1 MPSLSVSA
9 YRTRIIVSL
18 TILGSLRRGFAAF
31 LLLYYTMILL
41 RYLTYALGR
50 PVEVSLLE
58 SAKQGG

>member
-1 MPSLSVSA
+1 
-9 YRTRIIVSL
+9 
-18 TILGSLRRGFAAF
+18 LGSLRRGFAAF